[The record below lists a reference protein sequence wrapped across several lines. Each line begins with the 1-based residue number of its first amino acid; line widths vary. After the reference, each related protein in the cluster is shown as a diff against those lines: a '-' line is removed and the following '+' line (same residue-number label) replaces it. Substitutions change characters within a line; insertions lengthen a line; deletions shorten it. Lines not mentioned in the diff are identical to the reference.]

1 MSDYKGAALMLDAL
15 PRAKAMLGDK
25 GYDADWFRN
34 ALIKRGIV
42 PCIPSKANRKLPI
55 AHDQTLY
62 RQRHKIDIDQAW
74 RLSRFCG
81 RGGGAVGEPRRRA
94 APMRRRRA
102 DRLQRGDRL
111 GVGAHQ
117 LGTFR
122 AAANVSTG

>member
-42 PCIPSKANRKLPI
+42 PCIPSKANRKIPI